1 MVGFVVLRFGQ
12 SPTLRERNIFLG
24 NAIDRRSRYAIDR
37 RSRYTIAFLKDLCKT
52 GTKQLRTSR
61 S

>member
-12 SPTLRERNIFLG
+12 SPTLRERNISLG
-24 NAIDRRSRYAIDR
+24 NAIDLQSRYAI
-37 RSRYTIAFLKDLCKT
+37 AFLEGLCKT
-52 GTKQLRTSR
+52 GTKQLRTIR